1 MEYFQDRKLIMVNLY
16 SYIEVIPLALIKH
29 NWVERYIKN
38 LENKFVLV
46 LSTISVVVFMGKCHA
61 AA

>member
-1 MEYFQDRKLIMVNLY
+1 MVSLY

-29 NWVERYIKN
+29 NCVERYTKN
-38 LENKFVLV
+38 LENKDVLV

-61 AA
+61 VA